1 MKSSASCL
9 ALLAALA
16 LTAAG
21 CNSHADE
28 AAAPSGAPAAMA
40 EAVEKAP
47 PGTVR
52 TAVAPSGEVIYIV
65 AVCGAGETC
74 TDGHAPC
81 KTAQCWKDSHG
92 RQWCAKPLKK
102 ECCKDGK
109 AEGECYRKSD
119 GSVMAVEDHPG
130 AVSTGQCRM
139 WCVKAVKPCPKK
151 FGRNCGA
158 AIHVS
163 DTDHHASCA
172 PADVRKE
179 AGPAAQQPA
188 PMADAVVEDDYFIV
202 SAF

>member
-21 CNSHADE
+21 CNSHAEE
-28 AAAPSGAPAAMA
+28 AAAAPCGAPSAIADAA
-40 EAVEKAP
+40 EKAP
-47 PGTVR
+47 QGTVK

-65 AVCGAGETC
+65 AVCGAGEAC

-81 KTAQCWKDSHG
+81 KTAQCWKDSRN

-102 ECCKDGK
+102 ECCQEGK

-119 GSVMAVEDHPG
+119 GSVMAVEDRPG
-130 AVSTGQCRM
+130 AVTDGQCRM

-158 AIHVS
+158 KTHVT

-172 PADVRKE
+172 PADVKQE
-179 AGPAAQQPA
+179 AAPAQEPA
-188 PMADAVVEDDYFIV
+188 PMADAVVEDAYFIV
-202 SAF
+202 SAY